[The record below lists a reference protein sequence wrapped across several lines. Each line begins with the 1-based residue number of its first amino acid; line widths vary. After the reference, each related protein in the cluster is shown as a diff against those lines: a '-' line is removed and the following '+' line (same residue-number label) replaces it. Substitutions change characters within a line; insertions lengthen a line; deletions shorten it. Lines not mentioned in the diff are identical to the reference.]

1 MGKKIF
7 ANDVTQQGA
16 RVQNIQTT
24 HITQYQ
30 SNKQPNQ
37 RQHQMNNWHM
47 KRCSRKLTIRKM
59 QIETTMRYLFIPVR
73 MAVAKKNTNNR
84 YWQGC
89 GEKGTLLQP
98 FMGM

>member
-30 SNKQPNQ
+30 NNKQPNQ
-37 RQHQMNNWHM
+37 RQ
-47 KRCSRKLTIRKM
+47 RTDD
-59 QIETTMRYLFIPVR
+59 
-73 MAVAKKNTNNR
+73 
-84 YWQGC
+84 
-89 GEKGTLLQP
+89 
-98 FMGM
+98 